1 MVTPEEEVKK
11 AAALQPNN
19 PPAEVITPL
28 EQVPRL
34 EAVRLVAVVVA
45 KVEVPVTPMVE
56 LKEAG
61 WETVNPVTVVVAR
74 VDVPVT
80 PIVELNVA
88 GWLTVNPVIVV
99 VAKLEVAVTDNPE
112 AVEKVKE
119 EEVAKAEVPA
129 PNRILPEVK
138 EAGA

>member
-1 MVTPEEEVKK
+1 VVTPEEEVKK
-11 AAALQPNN
+11 AEELHPNS
-19 PPAEVITPL
+19 PPTEVITPL
-28 EQVPRL
+28 EQVPKL
-34 EAVRLVAVVVA
+34 EAVRLVA
-45 KVEVPVTPMVE
+45 
-56 LKEAG
+56 
-61 WETVNPVTVVVAR
+61 VVVAR

-80 PIVELNVA
+80 PIVELKVA

-99 VAKLEVAVTDNPE
+99 VAKVEVAVTDKPE
-112 AVEKVKE
+112 AVVKLKE